1 MNTMN
6 AAAIDPPI
14 EKSTPRLDPN
24 AVSITDLVYNLR
36 SAVQTALRKTNE
48 YGIASPGISILPAP
62 GPIIGIS
69 LKQRDFGDSKISDF
83 MKLAREVMSHMP
95 EIVETSQPVVLVVDR
110 KVIIGFLLSQT
121 FIELRE

>member
-1 MNTMN
+1 MSNIN
-6 AAAIDPPI
+6 AAATDPHT
-14 EKSTPRLDPN
+14 EKSTQRIDPS
-24 AVSITDLVYNLR
+24 AVSITDLAYNLR
-36 SAVQTALRKTNE
+36 GAVQTALRKTNE

-95 EIVETSQPVVLVVDR
+95 EIAETSQPVVLVVDR
-110 KVIIGFLLSQT
+110 KVTIGFLLTQAI
-121 FIELRE
+121 IELRE